1 MGGLEGGGLEELVVG
16 GVEELLVGGLEGGGA
31 EPLVGKVAED
41 RFRIVVH
48 QTECS
53 VGGPAFEDNE

>member
-1 MGGLEGGGLEELVVG
+1 MVG
-16 GVEELLVGGLEGGGA
+16 GAELLVGGLEGGGA

-48 QTECS
+48 HYQCRYY
-53 VGGPAFEDNE
+53 DYY